1 MVNSK
6 NLSHFKR
13 NCSYCKSV
21 FFTNVPNKEYCSVK
35 CRKDNY
41 LPKEREYRSK
51 HTQEFRR
58 KVMGILCNGKDKVKC
73 QKCGF
78 SDIRALVID
87 HIRGDGHLERK
98 ANGYNNKKIYYNII
112 FRLTE
117 KEAKAKYQV
126 LCYNCNQIKV
136 HENHEICGR
145 RKYE

>member
-1 MVNSK
+1 MNSK

-58 KVMGILCNGKDKVKC
+58 KVM
-73 QKCGF
+73 
-78 SDIRALVID
+78 
-87 HIRGDGHLERK
+87 
-98 ANGYNNKKIYYNII
+98 
-112 FRLTE
+112 
-117 KEAKAKYQV
+117 V